1 MNNPYILSK
10 VRICRNLENEPF
22 TTSSSERKAL
32 RINDHLNTIFK
43 RRIDSKGLTPLRDL
57 SFLERNKAY
66 ERFELSEKALENYE
80 TVTFYHQEDLKII
93 TNEENH
99 LSITVEKSGL
109 SLKSAFEE
117 AYEIENIFDE
127 EVNFAFHERYGY
139 LMPLPMA
146 LGTGLKL
153 SIVIHLKAFK
163 ETGRLKDFKRSINH
177 IGFMMKPVFKD
188 GRMDL
193 YEISYQKGMDMSEEE
208 ALERF
213 ENIAERIYKNERH
226 LRNEQVSKNRSEM
239 EDSYY
244 KALGTLKYGYF
255 LSQEEIYNMVSNL
268 LYGYSFGLREIS
280 LENIWL
286 LVCMSQKYHLIEY
299 KESVNSTRTL
309 DSVRG
314 DYIREFLKEAPYGQ

>member
-1 MNNPYILSK
+1 MDQKTKKGFVSK
-10 VRICRNLENEPF
+10 IKGVF
-22 TTSSSERKAL
+22 DDERKQLKKLDKIAQEIISLEDKYSAL
-32 RINDHLNTIFK
+32 
-43 RRIDSKGLTPLRDL
+43 S
-57 SFLERNKAY
+57 
-66 ERFELSEKALENYE
+66 
-80 TVTFYHQEDLKII
+80 
-93 TNEENH
+93 
-99 LSITVEKSGL
+99 
-109 SLKSAFEE
+109 
-117 AYEIENIFDE
+117 DE
-127 EVNFAFHERYGY
+127 ELANQTNVLKEKLNSGSELDDILVDAFAVAREAAWRQ
-139 LMPLPMA
+139 
-146 LGTGLKL
+146 
-153 SIVIHLKAFK
+153 IHLKAFK

>member
-1 MNNPYILSK
+1 MNEPYILSK
-10 VRICRNLENEPF
+10 VRICRNIKGEPF
-22 TTSSSERKAL
+22 TTTFSDEEAF
-32 RINDHLNTIFK
+32 RIKEKIDTILK
-43 RRIDSKGLTPLRDL
+43 EQINEKGLTPLKDL
-57 SFLERNKAY
+57 SLLERHKAF
-66 ERFELSEKALENYE
+66 ERFDISEKALENFE
-80 TVTFYHQEDLKII
+80 TASFYQNEDLNII
-93 TNEENH
+93 VNEENH
-99 LSITVEKSGL
+99 LSITVKKEGL
-109 SLKSAFEE
+109 SLREAFKKSF
-117 AYEIENIFDE
+117 EIEKIFDE
-127 EVNFAFHERYGY
+127 NIDFAFNERYGY

-146 LGTGLKL
+146 LGTGMKL
-153 SIVIHLKAFK
+153 SIIIHLKAFK
-163 ETGRLKDFKRSINH
+163 ETGQIKDFKRSINH

-213 ENIAERIYKNERH
+213 ENIADRIYKNERQ
-226 LRNEQVSKNRSEM
+226 LRTEEYIKNQSQI

-280 LENIWL
+280 LKDIWL

-314 DYIREFLKEAPYGQ
+314 DYIREFLKEAPYGK